1 MVTAWAIA
9 DARNAG
15 RGYRAEM
22 TSALSKKERD
32 LDVPLGTPTRP
43 SWRGRSHFLALIGI
57 GPAFIVLLVLADGA
71 AAKTGVA
78 IYAVGVCSMF
88 AVSATYHRWVHTVRA
103 RQLWRRA
110 DHATIF
116 AAIAGTYTPLCL
128 VAMPRSWGIPM
139 LVIVWA
145 GGLCGAAMKL
155 VNWRHAR
162 IVGAVLYIGLGW
174 VGLSVVPSMLDRSGW
189 WPVLCLLAGGLL
201 YTIGAIGF
209 ARQWPKLRP
218 SVFSY
223 HEVWHLYTIAAA
235 TTQLVAV
242 WAVVT

>member
-1 MVTAWAIA
+1 MVTPAVIA
-9 DARNAG
+9 DARDAG
-15 RGYRAEM
+15 RGYRAPM
-22 TSALSKKERD
+22 RTSLAALSRE
-32 LDVPLGTPTRP
+32 LDVPLGSPTRP

-57 GPAFIVLLVLADGA
+57 VPAFIVLLVLADGA

-78 IYAVGVCSMF
+78 IYAVGVSSMF
-88 AVSATYHRWVHTVRA
+88 AVSATYHRWVHTIRA

-139 LVIVWA
+139 LVLVWS
-145 GGLCGAAMKL
+145 GGLCGAAMKA

-162 IVGAVLYIGLGW
+162 IVGSVLYIALGW
-174 VGLSVVPSMLDRSGW
+174 AGLSVVPSMLDRSGL

-209 ARQWPKLRP
+209 ARKWPRLRP
-218 SVFSY
+218 AVFSY
-223 HEVWHLYTIAAA
+223 HEVWHLFTIAAA